1 MTDPIKRKETTHID
15 EVARTATST
24 VQWFA
29 EMRNQ
34 KGNATHPITHNN
46 RLTMFICGE
55 EGFAD
60 IASQIK
66 LAEKSIDICCWG
78 FDPGMELV
86 RGDGGTWPRGE
97 TYGDL
102 LIAAGKRG
110 VKVRL
115 LVWYDAIAVASPA
128 NPRNMPGHSHGRHPW
143 CVTTN
148 IGAKYA
154 SQIGA
159 RHSLA
164 MVMAERRKPKS
175 LYRKITGDQCIEP
188 MVYTAKEDDVPLL
201 AREEYCFTWYK
212 AAFDHRFENV
222 EVRMRDCD
230 AGATNQSLETHAE
243 KTTSARAKMI
253 EFGILKN
260 FGSHHQKPIVID
272 YAHND
277 GAKAVGYIMGL
288 NSITDYWDRLPHR
301 VDDAKRERCVQGG
314 FDTLKPFQDYACR
327 LDGGGALIAVHKNFI
342 SAWHKAGNN
351 GKSPERAMALAAA
364 INAEDTVPAALK
376 RPASPGDCSV
386 QVIRTQPEDQDTS
399 IRDVYFQ
406 ATDIATMAA
415 GYMYIENQYFQYEDW
430 SQRLLESRRK
440 VAERWSLGCKKA
452 GKDAESMPVMH
463 IFVVVPLPEKKQ
475 MVPRTYDALAV
486 LGQQGTM
493 TGQEKMIKDA
503 NELAESQQYDAMGNP
518 VPGRGALAEVVAYAN
533 AIDKPTVL
541 TLEKKFGL
549 KVSVAMLNACDSL
562 GGEFR
567 YREVYIHSK
576 LMLIDDTFMTV
587 GSANLNL
594 RSMAVD
600 SEINL
605 ATVNPQ
611 LVRELRK
618 RIWASHSDNQTDG
631 GDGGQ
636 AAVEKAFSKW
646 NRCMSNNQKAKKGG
660 QRMNGLLLPLN
671 DARSSSLRIG

>member
-15 EVARTATST
+15 EVCRKATST

-29 EMRNQ
+29 EKRNQ

-60 IASQIK
+60 ISRQIK

-128 NPRNMPGHSHGRHPW
+128 TPLNMPGHSHGLYPW
-143 CVTTN
+143 CVTTD
-148 IGAKYA
+148 ISPKYA
-154 SQIGA
+154 SKISA

-164 MVMAERRKPKS
+164 MVTAERQNPKS
-175 LYRKITGDQCIEP
+175 LYRKIMGDQYIEP
-188 MVYTAKEDDVPLL
+188 KVYTANEDDVPLL

-212 AAFDHRFENV
+212 AAFKNRFENV
-222 EVRMRDCD
+222 EVRVRDCD
-230 AGATNQSLETHAE
+230 AGATDKSLKEHA
-243 KTTSARAKMI
+243 KQTTSVRPEMI

-277 GAKAVGYIMGL
+277 GSKAVGYIMGL

-301 VDDAKRERCVQGG
+301 VDDPKRERCVQDG
-314 FDTLKPFQDYACR
+314 FNTLKPFQDYACR

-351 GKSPERAMALAAA
+351 GKSPDRAMALAAA
-364 INAEDTVPAALK
+364 INAEDTVPAALT

-386 QVIRTQPEDQDTS
+386 QVIRTQPEDEDTS

-430 SQRLLESRRK
+430 SRRLLESRRK

-493 TGQEKMIKDA
+493 TGQEEMIKDVNA
-503 NELAESQQYDAMGNP
+503 RAESQQYDPMGTP
-518 VPGRGALAEVVAYAN
+518 VSGRGTLAEVVAYAN
-533 AIDKPTVL
+533 AIEKPTAL
-541 TLEKKFGL
+541 TLEKKLGL
-549 KVSVAMLNACDSL
+549 KVSVAMLNACDVVDDK
-562 GGEFR
+562 FR
-567 YREVYIHSK
+567 CREVYIHSK

-618 RIWASHSDNQTDG
+618 RIWASHTAGLIDG
-631 GDGGQ
+631 GDGGREDVKV
-636 AAVEKAFSKW
+636 AYKDW
-646 NRCMSNNQKAKKGG
+646 NKCMYSNQKAKKSG
-660 QRMNGLLLPLN
+660 QGMNGLLLPLN
-671 DARSSSLRIG
+671 DSRSSTMRIG

>member
-1 MTDPIKRKETTHID
+1 MADPIKRRETTHID
-15 EVARTATST
+15 EVCRTATST

-29 EMRNQ
+29 EMRNR
-34 KGNATHPITHNN
+34 KGHATHPITHNN
-46 RLTMFICGE
+46 QLTMFICGE

-60 IASQIK
+60 IARQIK
-66 LAEKSIDICCWG
+66 LAQKSIDICCWG

-128 NPRNMPGHSHGRHPW
+128 NPLNMPGYSHGLYPW

-148 IGAKYA
+148 INAKYA
-154 SQIGA
+154 SQISA

-164 MVMAERRKPKS
+164 MVVAERKKPTS
-175 LYRKITGDQCIEP
+175 LYRKFAGDQYIEP
-188 MVYTAKEDDVPLL
+188 RVYTAGEDDVPLL
-201 AREEYCFTWYK
+201 AREEYCYTWYK
-212 AAFDHRFENV
+212 AAFKNRFENV
-222 EVRMRDCD
+222 EVRVRDCD
-230 AGATNQSLETHAE
+230 AGATNTSLAEHA
-243 KTTSARAKMI
+243 KTTKSVEPKTI

-272 YAHND
+272 YAHNG

-301 VDDAKRERCVQGG
+301 VDDPKRERCVKDG
-314 FDTLKPFQDYACR
+314 FDTLKPYQDYACR

-351 GKSPERAMALAAA
+351 GKSLERALALAAA
-364 INAEDTVPAALK
+364 INAEDTVPAALT

-430 SQRLLESRRK
+430 SRRLLESRRK

-503 NELAESQQYDAMGNP
+503 NERAESQQYDAMGNP
-518 VPGRGALAEVVAYAN
+518 IPGRGALAEVVAYAN
-533 AIDKPTVL
+533 AIEKPTAL
-541 TLEKKFGL
+541 TLETEFGL
-549 KVSVAMLNACDSL
+549 KVSVAMLNACDSV
-562 GGEFR
+562 GGKFR
-567 YREVYIHSK
+567 YREIYIHSK

-618 RIWASHSDNQTDG
+618 RIWGSLTAGQIDG
-631 GDGGQ
+631 GDGGRKDIKL
-636 AAVEKAFSKW
+636 AYEKW
-646 NRCMSNNQKAKKGG
+646 NKHMSKNQEAKKVR
-660 QRMNGLLLPLN
+660 QRMDGLLFPLK
-671 DARSSSLRIG
+671 DARSSTMRIG